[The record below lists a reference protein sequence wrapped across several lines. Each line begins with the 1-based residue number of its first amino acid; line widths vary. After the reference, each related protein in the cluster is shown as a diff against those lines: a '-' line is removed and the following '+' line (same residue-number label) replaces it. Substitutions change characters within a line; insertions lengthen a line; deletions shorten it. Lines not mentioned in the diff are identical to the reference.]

1 MKREERLKWIERGY
15 KDPVAA
21 YTQQVNGAAA
31 RGIEFRLTFEQWWWL
46 WEPHYENRGNK
57 KGQMCMCRL
66 HDKGAYEVGNVRI
79 DRLKANIAEAAMLQR
94 SKKAASAYQP
104 SRDRYRPTPAGNGH
118 WMWRNP
124 FAEYNEDLLDKA
136 D

>member
-1 MKREERLKWIERGY
+1 MKREDRMAWVERGF
-15 KDPVAA
+15 KDPVTA
-21 YTQQVNGAAA
+21 YMQQVRGAEA
-31 RGIEFRLTFEQWWWL
+31 RGIDFRLSFEEWWEL
-46 WEPHYENRGNK
+46 WEPHYEKRGSK

-79 DRLKANIAEAAMLQR
+79 DYLKANIAEAGMLRR
-94 SKKAASAYQP
+94 SEKASKAYQAN
-104 SRDRYRPTPAGNGH
+104 REKYRPTPIGNGH

-124 FAEYNEDLLDKA
+124 FAEYDEKLLDSV